1 MPDLR
6 PQAADLPTHVHKT
19 SCGGD
24 WWQLGTHVAGAPKQ
38 LGTFAATPGWED
50 VFAQRKIE
58 LFFRRRL
65 LCLEGQRVPHPPDQ
79 LGLGHRKFAPGVRTL
94 VGRSTGR
101 V

>member
-65 LCLEGQRVPHPPDQ
+65 LCLEGQRVPHQGCGTRRINAGWATVSLPRAC
-79 LGLGHRKFAPGVRTL
+79 GL
-94 VGRSTGR
+94 
-101 V
+101 